1 MENLTLCV
9 PRASSKKNPH
19 KPVLVRSELPDILEE
34 NYVLIKVDKFGFSA
48 NNVTYQALGEAP
60 HFRYFDFHPAPR
72 SGTVSP
78 ETHGVIPV
86 WGFGTIVRSSHPR
99 IQRGERVYGY
109 FGPAKYLLIPV
120 SASDVNRHNFHVPR
134 PHLPADRRPYN
145 QVIRCAADSQYD
157 SSPLAEDL
165 TMLYRPLFW
174 TAFWCEN
181 WLDAFSYRGA
191 DSFLISSAS
200 AKTAFCLAY
209 LLGKRRKRS
218 SRAIKIVGLTSK
230 RNLAFT
236 RNLHLYDAVV
246 HYDELETSK
255 ELESSV
261 GKWLYIDVAGNDRL
275 NERISK
281 HFADKKSLVA
291 GVQLGLTNLSPSAP
305 AASSMRF
312 TTNTSLSTPEAAKDS
327 FVMEQFFMP
336 EWLAVQRK
344 RLRVDEI
351 TAMQAHAW
359 RELMRDGREWVR
371 IVHVH
376 GGPAIE
382 RAYREVAERGTDPTI
397 GMVWSLWDG
406 PEFDR
411 RESSNL

>member
-1 MENLTLCV
+1 
-9 PRASSKKNPH
+9 
-19 KPVLVRSELPDILEE
+19 
-34 NYVLIKVDKFGFSA
+34 
-48 NNVTYQALGEAP
+48 
-60 HFRYFDFHPAPR
+60 
-72 SGTVSP
+72 
-78 ETHGVIPV
+78 
-86 WGFGTIVRSSHPR
+86 
-99 IQRGERVYGY
+99 
-109 FGPAKYLLIPV
+109 
-120 SASDVNRHNFHVPR
+120 
-134 PHLPADRRPYN
+134 
-145 QVIRCAADSQYD
+145 
-157 SSPLAEDL
+157 
-165 TMLYRPLFW
+165 MLYRPLFW

-209 LLGKRRKRS
+209 LLVKRRKVA
-218 SRAIKIVGLTSK
+218 SRAVKIVGLTSK
-230 RNLAFT
+230 RNVAFT

-246 HYDELETSK
+246 NYDELEGSS
-255 ELESSV
+255 ELEPSA
-261 GKWLYIDVAGNDRL
+261 GKWLYIDVAGNDQL
-275 NERISK
+275 NERITK
-281 HFADKKSLVA
+281 YFADKKSLIA

-305 AASSMRF
+305 AASSTKF
-312 TTNTSLSTPEAAKDS
+312 TTNTSLSAPEEGKGS

-359 RELMRDGREWVR
+359 HELMRDGKDWVR

-397 GMVWSLWDG
+397 GMVWSLWDST
-406 PEFDR
+406 EFDR
-411 RESSNL
+411 RESSKL